1 MDESSERGRAQQ
13 QGRSHGKEVGRS
25 YLVTWSM
32 IQGRTSDLT
41 GNQSGDAA
49 ALGSQSNIQ
58 IWCSGCKNTN
68 PWNLLSCRRESF
80 MEIVAVGSGP
90 KRDYICS

>member
-1 MDESSERGRAQQ
+1 MDESSERGRAQP

-41 GNQSGDAA
+41 
-49 ALGSQSNIQ
+49 
-58 IWCSGCKNTN
+58 
-68 PWNLLSCRRESF
+68 ESEWRCCCPGVPEQYPDLVLW
-80 MEIVAVGSGP
+80 M
-90 KRDYICS
+90 